1 MSGYI
6 RLDWSDLSVAL
17 CLVVVAV
24 VLARLDRVGYTKLF
38 IVGTIRT
45 VAQLLA
51 IGYVLRGVFR
61 IEAWWLNFLVLLVMV
76 AAAVFNAV
84 RRQEHKTQGYPGIV
98 TVALLIGP
106 FFVLAVVMLLVIQ
119 VTPWFKA
126 QYLIPIGGM
135 IISYSMNALTL
146 YKNRF
151 DGEIRARKNE
161 IEAKLAL
168 GATARRAAEDVIRQS
183 YRAALL
189 PSVNF
194 MMVVG
199 LVQIPGM
206 MGGQIIGGA
215 DPLDAAL
222 YQMLV
227 AFQLVSAA
235 VISCFVT
242 SRLTFRMAFNR
253 DHQLTV

>member
-6 RLDWSDLSVAL
+6 RLEWADLAVAL
-17 CLVVVAV
+17 ALVVVAI
-24 VLARLDRVGYTKLF
+24 VLARIERVGYTKLF
-38 IVGTIRT
+38 LVGTVRT
-45 VAQLLA
+45 VVQLLA
-51 IGYVLRGVFR
+51 IGYVLRGVFKV
-61 IEAWWLNFLVLLVMV
+61 EAWWLNLLVLLVMV
-76 AAAVFNAV
+76 GAATFNAV
-84 RRQEHKTQGYPGIV
+84 RRQEHKTPGYAGIAAA
-98 TVALLIGP
+98 ALLTGP
-106 FFVLAVVMLLVIQ
+106 FFVLAVVLVLVLQ
-119 VTPWFKA
+119 VSPWFKA

-135 IISYSMNALTL
+135 IIAYAMNALTL

-151 DGEIRARKNE
+151 DGEVRSRRRE
-161 IEAKLAL
+161 IEARLAL

-189 PSVNF
+189 PAVNF

-227 AFQLVSAA
+227 AFQLVTAA
-235 VISCFVT
+235 VLSCFVT
-242 SRLTFRMAFNR
+242 SRLTFRRTFNR
-253 DHQLTV
+253 DHQFMI